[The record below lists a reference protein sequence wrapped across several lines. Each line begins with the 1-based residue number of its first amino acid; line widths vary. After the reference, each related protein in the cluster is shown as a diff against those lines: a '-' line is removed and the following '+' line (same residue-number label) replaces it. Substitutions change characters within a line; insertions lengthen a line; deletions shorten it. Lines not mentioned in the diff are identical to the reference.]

1 MLQCSPR
8 TITIRHLMILKLH
21 RHYNYI
27 HQPQDVLKLWEDMKI
42 DSRNNMLS
50 SHSPF
55 FLVKHDIITNK

>member
-1 MLQCSPR
+1 
-8 TITIRHLMILKLH
+8 MILKLH
-21 RHYNYI
+21 KHYNYI

-55 FLVKHDIITNK
+55 FLVKRDIITNK